1 VFNLI
6 KAIFK
11 SPIFSIIILLLI
23 VPKVYSDETNFKRFV
38 LEDRNIKTVGI
49 KEIKSEYPNLDLEIS
64 QKFFEK
70 LKNNSSNVKF
80 ILLDDNNNISNTDII
95 FSGEIKKYSS
105 KIKPIHFSDF
115 LNYEIFQQDLEI
127 ALEIKIIDT
136 KTNNLIW
143 KRYSKKLNIQ
153 RWIEFNRQEIGVNPI
168 YEYLGIPSQML
179 SSITKQYNEKDFLDK
194 ILNSIVDDLSSNL
207 VNLDNKDLLY

>member
-80 ILLDDNNNISNTDII
+80 ILLVYKLKNILQ
-95 FSGEIKKYSS
+95 K
-105 KIKPIHFSDF
+105 
-115 LNYEIFQQDLEI
+115 LNLYIFQI
-127 ALEIKIIDT
+127 
-136 KTNNLIW
+136 
-143 KRYSKKLNIQ
+143 
-153 RWIEFNRQEIGVNPI
+153 F
-168 YEYLGIPSQML
+168 
-179 SSITKQYNEKDFLDK
+179 
-194 ILNSIVDDLSSNL
+194 
-207 VNLDNKDLLY
+207 